1 MDDDGHGAI
10 GTKLL
15 LSPWSLGVDVSFVS
29 LMSFYVRWCFS
40 KI

>member
-1 MDDDGHGAI
+1 MDDDGYGAI

-15 LSPWSLGVDVSFVS
+15 LALWSLGVDASFAS